1 MSTNTYGDFPG
12 VRAEVIGG
20 GVNGIILGEEQKLV
34 VFGRGDTSGSD
45 SADYNDPT
53 RITTRVDANV
63 KFGANTP
70 LAHAIIGALRNGA
83 NTEYVYGVMPE
94 QITVGSAELVAGGS
108 GQLNNNPIVE
118 DKSLITVDDVSGATP
133 EEQDVKFVYSSPPPA
148 SSTDGEVNI
157 NPLTGEVDSGE
168 SNDIEVTY
176 DFLDWTTALDS
187 ADLVLGPNETGLY
200 CTLSE
205 AESVTTSLQAKV
217 ENLRQEYRLVRGVAA
232 AQPNSTNGAGE
243 AVIDPSTYTDG
254 IDNDG
259 VFLAAPTRLA
269 NEDALTTIGG
279 IAGLLAGN
287 ELTNPVF
294 GDKIRGYTQLVQQLT
309 RAEQDTLRDAKVM
322 PVEDTGVYGDASMY
336 LKDNLSTSAF
346 DNWERDYHRRR
357 IVDQVLLIGR
367 NIGEQA
373 KNQRLTDSLI
383 KFTKQVMLDE
393 IEELVEA
400 GLLEGSVGDEDQDP
414 TQQEDDEEQ
423 KPYYVEVTRG
433 GTDTLE
439 VAIGITP
446 VGITKRIDET
456 IVVSD
461 SGSTLSA

>member
-1 MSTNTYGDFPG
+1 MSTNTYGNFPG

-20 GVNGIILGEEQKLV
+20 GVNGVIVGEEQKLV

-45 SADYNDPT
+45 SANYNEPT
-53 RITTRVDANV
+53 QITTRVDANV

-70 LAHAIIGALRNGA
+70 LSHAIEGALQNGA
-83 NTEYVYGVMPE
+83 NTEFVYGVMPE
-94 QITVGSAELVAGGS
+94 QITVGSAELIAGGS

-118 DKSLITVDDVSGATP
+118 DKSLITVEDVSGTTP
-133 EEQDVKFVYSSPPPA
+133 EEQDVKFVYASPPPA
-148 SSTDGEVNI
+148 STTDGEVNL

-168 SNDIEVTY
+168 SNDLEVTY
-176 DFLDWTTALDS
+176 DFLDWETALDS
-187 ADLVLGPNETGLY
+187 ADLVLASNETGLY

-205 AESVTTSLQAKV
+205 AESVTTSLQTKID
-217 ENLRQEYRLVRGVAA
+217 ELRPDYKLVRGVAA
-232 AQPNSTNGAGE
+232 AQPNTTNEDGE
-243 AVIDPSTYTDG
+243 AVVDPSTYDDS
-254 IDNDG
+254 IDNDAL
-259 VFLAAPTRLA
+259 FLAGPTRLA
-269 NEDALTTIGG
+269 DEDALTLIGG
-279 IAGLLAGN
+279 AAGLLAGN

-294 GDKIRGYTQLVQQLT
+294 GEKIRGYNQLVQQLT
-309 RAEQDTLRDAKVM
+309 RTQEDSLRAAKVI
-322 PVEDTGVYGDASMY
+322 PVEDTGIYGDGSIY
-336 LKDNLSTSAF
+336 LKDNLSTSEF

-373 KNQRLTDSLI
+373 RNQRLTDSLI
-383 KFTKQVMLDE
+383 KFTEQVMLDE

-400 GLLEGSVGDEDQDP
+400 GLLEGSVTETDDQ
-414 TQQEDDEEQ
+414 QQDDEEEP
-423 KPYYVEVTRG
+423 PYYVDVTRS

-461 SGSTLSA
+461 SGAALSASA